1 MGSQF
6 VTGDTTHRKV
16 STLAI
21 VGAFAAIY
29 ILWGSTYVF
38 IKFGVETIPPFFMAG
53 ARHLIAGGVL
63 YAWVR
68 LRGGE
73 APTVVH
79 WGSAAVLGALMLFGG
94 NGGVTWAEQR
104 VPSGLAAL
112 VVGTVPLWMALLD
125 WVRPGGVRPGPRV
138 AAGLIMGFA
147 GVALLVGPARL
158 AGGSRIDPIG
168 AAVLVAASLSWAIG
182 SLYSRRAPLPKS
194 LVQGIA
200 IQSLAGGTLLFLVGL
215 LGGEA
220 ARLHIEAV
228 SVKSL
233 LSVVYLAV
241 FGSIVGFTCYI
252 WLLRVVTAARAST
265 YAYVNPIVALLL
277 GWALAGESISLR
289 TTIAA
294 VVIVLGVVLIVS
306 QQKTPVSKP
315 NSAQALAGKVPAIA
329 NGHAREHVEEAL
341 TH

>member
-1 MGSQF
+1 M
-6 VTGDTTHRKV
+6 HRKA

-29 ILWGSTYVF
+29 VLWGSTYVF

-53 ARHLIAGGVL
+53 ARHLIAGTLL

-68 LRGGE
+68 LRGAE
-73 APTVVH
+73 PPALLH

-112 VVGTVPLWMALLD
+112 MVGTVPLWMALLD

-138 AAGLIMGFA
+138 AAGLILGFA
-147 GVALLVGPARL
+147 GVALLVGPAKL
-158 AGGSRIDPIG
+158 AGGSRVDPIG

-182 SLYSRRAPLPKS
+182 SLYSRRAPLPRS
-194 LVQGIA
+194 LVLGIA

-215 LGGEA
+215 FSGEA
-220 ARLHIEAV
+220 ARLHPEAV
-228 SVKSL
+228 SLKSL

-252 WLLRVVTAARAST
+252 WLLRVVTAARVST
-265 YAYVNPIVALLL
+265 YAYVNPVVALLL
-277 GWALAGESISLR
+277 GWFVAGESISTR
-289 TTIAA
+289 TVMAA
-294 VVIVLGVVLIVS
+294 AVIVLGVVLIVS
-306 QQKTPVSKP
+306 QQTKTPAEQDAAKAP
-315 NSAQALAGKVPAIA
+315 AEKVPAIA
-329 NGHAREHVEEAL
+329 NGHAQEHVEEAL
-341 TH
+341 TR